1 MREDGRE
8 RGGGE
13 REGGREGEREGGREG
28 GREEG
33 KKGRSERGR
42 CDAVRRWNHRGG
54 REGVGR
60 ETEKGGPSC
69 TLLHGCPRRVR
80 GAGVRPCPSAR
91 QPVREARVR
100 QWCGSGGRTTWCR
113 RPRCDTVAPVLVALP
128 IRRECRPWPQQQ
140 PPCSSVPMLVG
151 VRVRRQRS
159 AEDGRSNARPTG
171 VETPGLCR

>member
-1 MREDGRE
+1 MR
-8 RGGGE
+8 
-13 REGGREGEREGGREG
+13 
-28 GREEG
+28 
-33 KKGRSERGR
+33 
-42 CDAVRRWNHRGG
+42 CWNYRGG

-159 AEDGRSNARPTG
+159 AGDGRSNARPTG
-171 VETPGLCR
+171 VEKHQGCDSRCADDRVHGKATPVRQRHTGRCCTEHDHDASEARPSF